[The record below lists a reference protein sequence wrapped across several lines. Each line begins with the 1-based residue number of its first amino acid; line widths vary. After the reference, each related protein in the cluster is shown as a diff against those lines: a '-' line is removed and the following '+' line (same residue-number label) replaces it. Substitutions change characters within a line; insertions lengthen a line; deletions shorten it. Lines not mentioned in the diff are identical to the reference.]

1 MLDLSLGLRLPWD
14 GVVYLHYLEMDAFLD
29 EDLHSSWVG
38 GKIIYD
44 VYEVLQISQLL
55 VLL

>member
-1 MLDLSLGLRLPWD
+1 MLDLSLGLSLPWNR
-14 GVVYLHYLEMDAFLD
+14 VVYFHYLEMDAFLS

>member
-1 MLDLSLGLRLPWD
+1 MLDLSLGLRLPWN

-44 VYEVLQISQLL
+44 IYEVLQISQLL